1 MPKKTF
7 LNLSEEKQEK
17 IMRAA
22 IAEILNNGYEK
33 ANIGTIAKNAGVAK
47 GSMYQYFENKKE
59 LFLFSVQWTVKLIM
73 SKYGIGTASAND
85 INIFDYM
92 LQNSRSIWIQMRE
105 ERELIIFI
113 QDIFLGKYS
122 NLTDESME
130 YMLRVSD
137 EYLLKQVQDGK
148 RKGYIRKDIDDK
160 ILCLYLT
167 GVSYKIKEHM
177 MRKARE
183 SGRDMIDDDYDTVEK
198 DINDMVELMKNGM
211 GNRE

>member
-85 INIFDYM
+85 INIFD
-92 LQNSRSIWIQMRE
+92 
-105 ERELIIFI
+105 
-113 QDIFLGKYS
+113 
-122 NLTDESME
+122 
-130 YMLRVSD
+130 
-137 EYLLKQVQDGK
+137 
-148 RKGYIRKDIDDK
+148 
-160 ILCLYLT
+160 
-167 GVSYKIKEHM
+167 
-177 MRKARE
+177 
-183 SGRDMIDDDYDTVEK
+183 
-198 DINDMVELMKNGM
+198 
-211 GNRE
+211 